1 MSRFDVVEASIAQL
15 RTALEAGT
23 VTSRELTQAYLD
35 RIDAYDRNGIT
46 LNALVV
52 MNPDALADA
61 RASDVRR
68 ASGTALGP
76 LDGIP
81 TPPRT
86 AFWPKG
92 SRPPLAPPRSKTS
105 SRNAM
110 PSPSNASARQG
121 PCSSA

>member
-81 TPPRT
+81 YT
-86 AFWPKG
+86 AKDSFLAKG
-92 SRPPLAPPRSKTS
+92 LTA
-105 SRNAM
+105 A
-110 PSPSNASARQG
+110 
-121 PCSSA
+121 